1 MSKVIGTVNAVQLKS
16 QKANELQQIELKANE
31 ALARANAIPSSAII
45 PGHVLYKRGDVIRLG
60 SLESVCIRV
69 NDCNA
74 RFIALSKKE
83 NVVIDRVSGEKA
95 VFMTMRHPV
104 AISNNYNLL
113 DSHVIRVM
121 DERELDDFLIRGIS
135 RRDKAKQ
142 NQPMADKTES
152 ELNMD
157 AKKKKGAKTPTV
169 KKPKTTAKGKTN
181 TQRGKQNKVFG
192 FSAGAVVAALAKA
205 GANKAQIAAIFTA
218 KDSKL
223 GLPIPLS
230 PITIRVMYD
239 SGRGGRKRC
248 EPAKL
253 SPEQRSQLM
262 ALAPKDLAE
271 GKTKP
276 AKAVKGKKINK
287 PKVAKEKTVVVGTGL
302 GKTDAPELD
311 LPPSRN

>member
-1 MSKVIGTVNAVQLKS
+1 MSKVIGTGNGRPVEIS

-31 ALARANAIPSSAII
+31 ALARANAIPPSSAII
-45 PGHVLYKRGDVIRLG
+45 PGHVLYKRGDVIKTAGQGIRLHQSKRYMHD
-60 SLESVCIRV
+60 SLRCQK
-69 NDCNA
+69 NDCN
-74 RFIALSKKE
+74 
-83 NVVIDRVSGEKA
+83 VRVSGQGRLLNRGQ
-95 VFMTMRHPV
+95 TIS
-104 AISNNYNLL
+104 ISNNHNPI
-113 DSHVIRVM
+113 DKFIIRVM

-142 NQPMADKTES
+142 NQPMADTTES

-169 KKPKTTAKGKTN
+169 KKPKAAAKGKTN

-218 KDSKL
+218 KDTKL

-253 SPEQRSQLM
+253 SPEQHSQLM

-271 GKTKP
+271 GKMKP
-276 AKAVKGKKINK
+276 AKAANGKKVNK
-287 PKVAKEKTVVVGTGL
+287 PKAVDKKPSREMVPTVAT
-302 GKTDAPELD
+302 ELD